1 MLLTSDNPYNI
12 EMKKMHVK
20 LLPQCLAYIKGLV
33 NITKNDDDKDGYNG
47 RDSKAGG
54 GEKVMQ

>member
-1 MLLTSDNPYNI
+1 
-12 EMKKMHVK
+12 MHVK